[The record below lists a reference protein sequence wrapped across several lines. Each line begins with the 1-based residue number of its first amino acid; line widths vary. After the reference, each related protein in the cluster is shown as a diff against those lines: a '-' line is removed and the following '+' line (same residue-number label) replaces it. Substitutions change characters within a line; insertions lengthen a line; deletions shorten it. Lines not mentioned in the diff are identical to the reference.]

1 VDLEAKLARI
11 DSKYRNKIDPP
22 AIATILLN
30 NSGALPISETSNPAG
45 MLKIKNMKAY
55 PAGPPPVN
63 PKGAGAKMSIAKG
76 ISATAKPTARHT
88 DFLDMV
94 PPVSRGA
101 YCAPLI

>member
-55 PAGPPPVN
+55 PAGPSPFV
-63 PKGAGAKMSIAKG
+63 PKGAGAKISIGKG
-76 ISATAKPTARHT
+76 ISATTKPTTRHT
-88 DFLDMV
+88 DFLDMSI
-94 PPVSRGA
+94 PIR
-101 YCAPLI
+101 